1 MAKLSDTTIF
11 GNLDVTGT
19 LALPSK
25 STTWLEGFSNSSIT
39 ITDAT
44 DENGYHA
51 WISSKND
58 TAQYMYSVGIYK
70 NYFCVIGS
78 STSRIDS
85 NTNGYDSGLFF
96 DIENGKLLLNKDYEY
111 LHTNNYDDYTPKKD
125 GTGAYGTWNISI
137 KGSAASLSST
147 LPVNKG
153 GTGNTSFAANKLI
166 SYNGSSLV
174 SMNNISVNTESI
186 VINTSNPKFCV
197 QNNNNTVD
205 LRVTK
210 NAGVYHN
217 NTAGSKT
224 AKWLIHIGTTGTV
237 TANTSDRRKK
247 KYIKDTTEYET
258 ISILKNI
265 KIRNF
270 IYKEDIGH
278 DNLIQNG
285 IFAQD
290 LRDIL
295 KKYNIGNRPYLQWE
309 YDDDRDDV
317 YYDINAP
324 EKEDMFYEI
333 NYSSMIPLLIKGWQ
347 INENKISHLKD
358 KIKEL
363 EEM

>member
-1 MAKLSDTTIF
+1 MAKLSDTTIY
-11 GNLDVTGT
+11 GNLDVTGVLT
-19 LALPSK
+19 LPCK
-25 STTWLEGFSNSSIT
+25 STTWLEGFSDSSIT

-44 DENGYHA
+44 EDNGYHA
-51 WISSKND
+51 WISSKNSGS
-58 TAQYMYSVGIYK
+58 QYMYSMGIYQ
-70 NYFCVIGS
+70 NYFCLLGS
-78 STSRIDS
+78 STSR
-85 NTNGYDSGLFF
+85 NENGYDAGLFF
-96 DIENGKLLLNKDYEY
+96 DIENGALLLNRQYEY
-111 LHTNNYDDYTPKKD
+111 LHTGNYNDYTPEKD

-147 LPVNKG
+147 LPISKG
-153 GTGNTSFAANKLI
+153 GTGATSFAANKI
-166 SYNGSSLV
+166 ITCNGSQLV
-174 SMNNISVNTESI
+174 TLNNLSVTTESI
-186 VINTSNPKFCV
+186 TINTTNPKFCV

-205 LRVTK
+205 LRSTK

-217 NTAGSKT
+217 NTTGSKT
-224 AKWLIHIGTTGTV
+224 AKWLIYIGTTGTV

-247 KYIKDTTEYET
+247 KYIEDTTEYET
-258 ISILKNI
+258 TSILKNI

-309 YDDDRDDV
+309 YNDDRDEI

-324 EKEDMFYEI
+324 EKDDMFYEI